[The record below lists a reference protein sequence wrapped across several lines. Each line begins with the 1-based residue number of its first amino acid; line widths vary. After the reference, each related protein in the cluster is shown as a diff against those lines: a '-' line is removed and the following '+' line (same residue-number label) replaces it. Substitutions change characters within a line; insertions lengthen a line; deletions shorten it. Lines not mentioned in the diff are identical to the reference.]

1 MGQVLESQGV
11 LIEYAQYAHILK
23 KTPFFRRNRLIS
35 ISRVGKFP
43 QKTKPGQIPSSDS
56 FPAIVL
62 GWKRA
67 VRELSVTGAPGGD
80 TADAPRELSENAA
93 IAYASEP
100 GATPGIGE
108 CVAAGISAPN
118 FTARFSS
125 IQS

>member
-1 MGQVLESQGV
+1 MYSALS
-11 LIEYAQYAHILK
+11 LA
-23 KTPFFRRNRLIS
+23 TNPFERGFA
-35 ISRVGKFP
+35 
-43 QKTKPGQIPSSDS
+43 D
-56 FPAIVL
+56 A
-62 GWKRA
+62 RA

-93 IAYASEP
+93 MAYASEP

-118 FTARFSS
+118 CTARFSS